1 MCIHTSARTDIA
13 RSGLAGPGAPGLG
26 GRRVLVVPCPPTAAA
41 QVSVVRVG
49 VAVRQ
54 VVEGSGK
61 VGGDVDDVSD
71 VESSVVS
78 IAW

>member
-1 MCIHTSARTDIA
+1 MQPDVRLI
-13 RSGLAGPGAPGLG
+13 GPGAPVFGARG
-26 GRRVLVVPCPPTAAA
+26 VLAVLFPPAGAA